1 MIEKALK
8 AMANKDYKAFA
19 ACFSENCKYFDYCPS
34 CNGKDNYF
42 VCGSAGIEMFFRNRF
57 TFDLVTVSDPVVED
71 ERTASFF
78 GAYEGPYIFA
88 RFEIEETD
96 AAGLIKKAVVHPA

>member
-8 AMANKDYKAFA
+8 ALAEKDYKTFA
-19 ACFSENCKYFDYCPS
+19 ACFSEDCKYLDYCPS

-42 VCGSAGIEMFFRNRF
+42 VYGSACIEMFFRNRF
-57 TFDLVTVSDPVVED
+57 TFEHLIVSDPVVED
-71 ERTASFF
+71 EKTASFF

-88 RFEIEETD
+88 RFRIEEFD
-96 AAGLIKKAVVHPA
+96 ASGLIKKAVVHPS

>member
-8 AMANKDYKAFA
+8 AMVDRDYKTFA
-19 ACFSENCKYFDYCPS
+19 ACFSEDCKYFDYCPS

-42 VCGSAGIEMFFRNRF
+42 VYGSDGIEMFFRNRF
-57 TFDLVTVSDPVVED
+57 TFEHILVSDPVVED
-71 ERTASFF
+71 EKTASFF

-88 RFEIEETD
+88 RFRIEEFD
-96 AAGLIKKAVVHPA
+96 ASGLIKKAVVHPT